1 MLTRGT
7 LVYIGQRLLL
17 IAFTVLVV
25 SFGVFYVVHSLPGNA
40 FISDRVHG
48 RALQLLLHE
57 YGLDQPIV
65 IQYWNFLK
73 GTPGCASAGCHGIIH
88 GDLGVS
94 LYVRGLPVTPLV
106 LRELSVSAMLGG
118 AALVITI
125 GVGITFGVLA
135 AIRQNTWVDYT
146 LTTIAVI
153 GYSVP
158 SFVIASLG
166 ILVFASWL
174 GNVTHG
180 AFYYPLPWQGTY
192 GGGGVQTLIALS
204 LPAVSLGFY
213 TSGQITRITRAAM
226 LDVVQQDYIRTA
238 RAKGLRNRVVTLRHA
253 LRNALVPVTSILGPT
268 IIGIIVGS
276 VVIENIF
283 GIPGLGKEFVES
295 IFQHDYNV
303 TVGVFTIFALLIGVA
318 NLAVDLIYTFI
329 DPRIRY

>member
-7 LVYIGQRLLL
+7 LIYIGQRLVL
-17 IAFTVLVV
+17 ILFTVLMV
-25 SFGVFYVVHSLPGNA
+25 SFGVFYVVHLLPGNA
-40 FISDRVHG
+40 FVSDRVHG

-57 YGLDQPIV
+57 YGLDLPIPV
-65 IQYWNFLK
+65 QYWNWLK
-73 GTPGCASAGCHGIIH
+73 GIFLHGS
-88 GDLGVS
+88 LGVS
-94 LYVRGLPVTPLV
+94 LYIRGLPITPLV

-118 AALVITI
+118 TALIITI
-125 GVGITFGVLA
+125 GLGVTFGVLA
-135 AIRQNTWVDYT
+135 AVRQNSWVDYL
-146 LTTIAVI
+146 LTSIAVV

-166 ILVFASWL
+166 ILIFGQWL
-174 GNVTHG
+174 NNLTNGG
-180 AFYYPLPWQGTY
+180 LYYPEPWTGTY
-192 GGGGVQTLIALS
+192 GTLAELS
-204 LPAVSLGFY
+204 LPAIALGFY

-226 LDVVQQDYIRTA
+226 LDVLQQDYIRTA
-238 RAKGLRNRVVTLRHA
+238 RAKGLVDRVVILRHA

-268 IIGIIVGS
+268 VIGIITGS

-303 TVGVFTIFALLIGVA
+303 TVGVFTIYAVLIGFA
-318 NLAVDLIYTFI
+318 NLGVDLVYTVV

>member
-7 LVYIGQRLLL
+7 LIYIGQRFVL
-17 IAFTVLVV
+17 IVFTVIAV
-25 SFGVFYVVHSLPGNA
+25 SFGVFVVVHSLPGNA
-40 FISDRVHG
+40 FVSDRVHG
-48 RALQLLLHE
+48 QALQLLLHE
-57 YGLDQPIV
+57 YGLDRPILV
-65 IQYWNFLK
+65 QYWSFLQ
-73 GTPGCASAGCHGIIH
+73 GLILHGS
-88 GDLGVS
+88 LGVS
-94 LYVRGLPVTPLV
+94 LYVRGLPITPLV

-118 AALVITI
+118 SALIITI
-125 GVGITFGVLA
+125 GLGVTFGVLA
-135 AIRQNTWVDYT
+135 AVRQNSWVDYL

-166 ILVFASWL
+166 ILIFGQWL
-174 GNVTHG
+174 GNITNG
-180 AFYYPLPWQGTY
+180 ALYYPEPWTGTY
-192 GGGGVQTLIALS
+192 GTLAELSVPAIA
-204 LPAVSLGFY
+204 LGFY
-213 TSGQITRITRAAM
+213 TSGQITRITRASM

-238 RAKGLRNRVVTLRHA
+238 WAKGLRSRVVILRHA

-268 IIGIIVGS
+268 IIGIITGS

-303 TVGVFTIFALLIGVA
+303 TVGVFTIYAALIGIA
-318 NLAVDLIYTFI
+318 NLAVDLVYTVI